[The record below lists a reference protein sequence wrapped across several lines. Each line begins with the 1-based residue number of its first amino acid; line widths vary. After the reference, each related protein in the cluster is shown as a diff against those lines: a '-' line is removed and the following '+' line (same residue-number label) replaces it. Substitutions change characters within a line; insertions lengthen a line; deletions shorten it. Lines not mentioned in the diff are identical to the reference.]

1 VTGHTDEK
9 SPEAIRKEESR
20 ARQAEA
26 GFGTFEV
33 TLGPNE
39 AAMLKELREQRGGAG
54 GAYSIKEYFATSIRR
69 DHALL
74 QQELASVRGRV
85 CGNCRKPLPQ
95 GCAGFWGKE
104 GACERAQ
111 LDRAIAL

>member
-1 VTGHTDEK
+1 MTGHKVEK

-33 TLGPNE
+33 TLGPVE
-39 AAMLKELREQRGGAG
+39 AQMFKELREQRGGAS
-54 GAYSIKEYFATSIRR
+54 GAYSIKEYFATAIRR

-74 QQELASVRGRV
+74 QQELGRVQGRV
-85 CGNCRKPLPQ
+85 CENCRKPLPQ
-95 GCAGFWGKE
+95 GCGGFWGKE

>member
-1 VTGHTDEK
+1 MTGHKEK

-39 AAMLKELREQRGGAG
+39 ALMFKELREQRGGAAG
-54 GAYSIKEYFATSIRR
+54 PYTVKEYMATAIRR
-69 DHALL
+69 DYELL
-74 QQELASVRGRV
+74 RQQLGKVEGRV
-85 CGNCRKPLPQ
+85 CENCRKPLPR
-95 GCAGFWGKE
+95 GCGGLWSEE
-104 GACERAQ
+104 GECMRAR
-111 LDRAIAL
+111 LDRGIAL

>member
-1 VTGHTDEK
+1 MEK
-9 SPEAIRKEESR
+9 SAEAIRKEASR

-33 TLGPNE
+33 TLGPKE
-39 AAMLKELREQRGGAG
+39 AAMFKELREKRGGAG
-54 GAYSIKEYFATSIRR
+54 GSYSIKEYFATSIRR

-74 QQELASVRGRV
+74 QQELAGVDGVV
-85 CGNCRKPLPQ
+85 CKNCRKPLPQ
-95 GCAGFWGKE
+95 GCGGLWSKE